1 MSTMYTPAAL
11 AKGIKGMLLRAML
24 NEKSNFLGHIAML
37 EPSDSDKEDYVWLG
51 EAPRMRELDDDDEV
65 IYDGISDTTYSLT
78 NKLWKSGLTIKRK
91 HLDDGKINAIQ
102 KRITQLARV
111 GKQHINRLVVDALIN
126 GTTTACYDGANFFS
140 NTHTAR
146 GQQTAA
152 QDNLL
157 AGNGSSVANLQVDVM
172 AAIQQLMGFLAE
184 NNEPF
189 DEVVQR
195 VAVVYPVGLQ
205 GAMHDAIRG
214 QLISN
219 TSNERFGDV
228 VIDLVP
234 TARLTADANDYY
246 VMNVG
251 QASDLPIVIQQRDAL
266 EVLSLTTGDDA
277 FDREEYKYQVRWR
290 GVSGYAHW
298 QRAIKVVNA

>member
-24 NEKSNFLGHIAML
+24 TEKSNLLGRIAML

-51 EAPRMRELDDDDEV
+51 EAPRMRQLDGDDEI

-78 NKLWKSGLTIKRK
+78 NQTWKSGLTIKRQ

-102 KRITQLARV
+102 KRITQLAQV
-111 GKQHINRLVVDALIN
+111 GKQHINRLIIDALLN
-126 GTTTACYDGANFFS
+126 GTTTTCYDGANFFS
-140 NTHTAR
+140 NTHAAR

-157 AGNGSSVANLQVDVM
+157 AGNGTSVANFQTDVM
-172 AAIQQLMGFLAE
+172 TAIQTLMGFLAE

-189 DEVVQR
+189 DDVVQR
-195 VAVVYPVGLQ
+195 VAVVYPVGLH
-205 GAMHDAIRG
+205 GAMLDAVRG

-234 TARLTADANDYY
+234 TARLTSDPNDYY
-246 VMNVG
+246 VLNAG
-251 QASDLPIVIQQRDAL
+251 QKSDLPIVIQQRDAL
-266 EVLSLTTGDDA
+266 EVRSLTDGDDA
-277 FDREEYKYQVRWR
+277 FDREVYKYQVRWR
-290 GVSGYAHW
+290 GVSGYGHW
-298 QRAIKVVNA
+298 QRAVKVVNS